1 VGSKGRKPR
10 KPSHSQH
17 LPKVGTAAENTR
29 LQHEERSAVADVM
42 GLGNASSAT
51 KAAVMIIGGIIFALA
66 ILAFVLVLS
75 T

>member
-1 VGSKGRKPR
+1 MGSKGRKPR